1 MDVPENYVKKRTV
14 ESSEF
19 AFDFEVGYENFKLGV
34 ILLKVRKDAGSINS
48 TFIYLYRFII

>member
-1 MDVPENYVKKRTV
+1 MDVPENYVKKRKV